1 MKKKI
6 IISLILICFFLLAVT
21 TLLFIDSQV
30 SSGRDRE
37 EKIALLL
44 KDADQA
50 LSLGYLDQAAKN
62 IAIALSRANSE
73 DEYLRVLKRSLKLAI
88 LCGDLQDF
96 EGQAAQALASIPGSS
111 SLQTLMLYGKL
122 RSGQSPSFNISDPAK
137 KKIPLSLWAEAVQRN
152 RVEIDFPGD
161 LPEDLRQL
169 LLLEKNRN
177 SGILLD
183 LGKKQANK
191 RLLLN
196 AALSL
201 MKEGNGETAME
212 VMEQYLLEEIYD
224 EPAALIAYDQG
235 NLGDSIF
242 RLERLV
248 EKYPLRQDLILLLA
262 DCNLL
267 AGNYNSAE
275 KIYKQL
281 IQMDDRY
288 SWKPYLNLAWIY
300 EHQNDPER
308 QHSFKV
314 IAALRYPA
322 KKQVLL
328 ELVRSYKKRGEIKEA
343 KEVHQ
348 KLSDLD
354 PQELETLLLGLEL
367 AGTSYSPSL
376 HRSKL
381 WQLYNLFPDNENL
394 CKVLAA
400 YLLELGDIAGAAM
413 ALDQFAETF
422 GGEVRPLWH
431 LHLQGIIKALEGDY
445 PEAAVRMKEYLERR
459 DNWQVRYNLGLIFKS
474 STQYEEAIRELRQ
487 ADILLGLE
495 TAKSAQDDFR
505 SLTRTEL
512 GSIFLSGGN
521 YEAAAREL
529 GYARELDGNNLK
541 ASLLYKKL
549 EEIWQK

>member
-1 MKKKI
+1 MKKKLL
-6 IISLILICFFLLAVT
+6 ISLSLICIFLLAVT
-21 TLLFIDSQV
+21 TFLFINSQI

-50 LSLGYLDQAAKN
+50 VSLGYLDQAANN
-62 IAIALSRANSE
+62 IAIALRSANSE
-73 DEYLRVLKRSLKLAI
+73 YEYLRVLKRSLKLTNMS
-88 LCGDLQDF
+88 GDFQDF

-122 RSGQSPSFNISDPAK
+122 RSGQSHSLNISDPAK

-152 RVEIDFPGD
+152 RVEIDFPDD
-161 LPEDLRQL
+161 LPEELKQL
-169 LLLEKNRN
+169 LLLEKNKN

-183 LGKKQANK
+183 LGKKQADK
-191 RLLLN
+191 RLLLD

-201 MKEGNGETAME
+201 MKEGNGEAAME
-212 VMEQYLLEEIYD
+212 VIEQYLVEEIYD
-224 EPAALIAYDQG
+224 EPVALIAYDQG
-235 NLGDSIF
+235 NMDESIF

-248 EKYPLRQDLILLLA
+248 KKYPQRKDLILLLA
-262 DCNLL
+262 DNNLL
-267 AGNYNSAE
+267 AGNYNSAA
-275 KIYKQL
+275 KIYQQF
-281 IQMDDRY
+281 IQMDYHY
-288 SWKPYLNLAWIY
+288 SWKPYLNLAWIN
-300 EHQNDPER
+300 ELQNNPER
-308 QHSFKV
+308 EHSFKV
-314 IAALRYPA
+314 IAALRYPE

-343 KEVHQ
+343 KEALQ
-348 KLSDLD
+348 KLHDLD

-367 AGTSYSPSL
+367 AGTSFSPSL

-394 CKVLAA
+394 CKALAA

-413 ALDQFAETF
+413 ALDQFTERF
-422 GGEVRPLWH
+422 GGEVGPLWH

-445 PEAAVRMKEYLERR
+445 PEAAARLKSYLERK
-459 DNWQVRYNLGLIFKS
+459 DSWQVRYNLGLILKNS
-474 STQYEEAIRELRQ
+474 AQYEEAIRELRQ
-487 ADILLGLE
+487 ADILLGRE
-495 TAKSAQDDFR
+495 GGKRAQDHFR

-512 GSIFLSGGN
+512 GSIFLADGD

-529 GYARELDGNNLK
+529 GYARELDANNLK
-541 ASLLYKKL
+541 ASLLYNKL
-549 EEIWQK
+549 EEIRQK

>member
-1 MKKKI
+1 LKKKI
-6 IISLILICFFLLAVT
+6 IISLILICTLLLAAT
-21 TLLFIDSQV
+21 TFLFIDSQV
-30 SSGRDRE
+30 GSRRDRD

-62 IAIALSRANSE
+62 IALAISRANSE
-73 DEYLRVLKRSLKLAI
+73 YEYLRVLKRSLKLAN
-88 LCGDLQDF
+88 CSGDFKEF
-96 EGQAAQALASIPGSS
+96 EAQSAQALDSIPGSS
-111 SLQTLMLYGKL
+111 NLQILMLYGKL
-122 RSGQSPSFNISDPAK
+122 RSGKSSSVNISDPAK
-137 KKIPLSLWAEAVQRN
+137 KKIPLSLWAEAVQRT

-161 LPEDLRQL
+161 LPEELKQL
-169 LLLEKNRN
+169 LLLEKNKN
-177 SGILLD
+177 SEILLQ
-183 LGKKQANK
+183 LGKKQADK
-191 RLLLN
+191 RLLLD

-201 MKEGNGETAME
+201 MKEGNSEAAME
-212 VMEQYLLEEIYD
+212 VVEQYLLEEIYD

-235 NLGDSIF
+235 NLGESIF

-248 EKYPLRQDLILLLA
+248 EKYPQRQDLILLLA

-267 AGNYNSAE
+267 TGNYNSAA

-281 IQMDDRY
+281 IQMDDHY

-300 EHQNDPER
+300 ELQNDPER

-328 ELVRSYKKRGEIKEA
+328 ELARSYKKKGEIKEA
-343 KEVHQ
+343 KEVLQ
-348 KLSDLD
+348 KLNDLD
-354 PQELETLLLGLEL
+354 PQELETFLLGLEL

-394 CKVLAA
+394 CKALAV
-400 YLLELGDIAGAAM
+400 YLLQLGDIAGAAM
-413 ALDQFAETF
+413 ALDQFAENIN
-422 GGEVRPLWH
+422 GEVEPLWH

-445 PEAAVRMKEYLERR
+445 PEAAARLKSCLKRR
-459 DNWQVRYNLGLIFKS
+459 DNWQVRYNLGLILKS
-474 STQYEEAIRELRQ
+474 SAQYEEAIRELRQ
-487 ADILLGLE
+487 ADILLGRE
-495 TAKSAQDDFR
+495 TVKRVKDHFR

-512 GSIFLSGGN
+512 GSIFLADGD

-529 GYARELDGNNLK
+529 RYARELDGNNLK
-541 ASLLYKKL
+541 AALLYKKL
-549 EEIWQK
+549 EKIRQK

>member
-1 MKKKI
+1 MKKKLL
-6 IISLILICFFLLAVT
+6 ISLSLICIFLLAVT
-21 TLLFIDSQV
+21 TFLFINSQI

-50 LSLGYLDQAAKN
+50 VSLGYLDQAANN
-62 IAIALSRANSE
+62 IAIALRSANSE
-73 DEYLRVLKRSLKLAI
+73 YEYLRVLKRSLKLTNMS
-88 LCGDLQDF
+88 GDFQDF

-122 RSGQSPSFNISDPAK
+122 RSGQSHSLNISDPAK

-152 RVEIDFPGD
+152 RVEIDFPDD
-161 LPEDLRQL
+161 LPEELKQL
-169 LLLEKNRN
+169 LLLEKNKN

-183 LGKKQANK
+183 LGKKQADK
-191 RLLLN
+191 RLLLD

-201 MKEGNGETAME
+201 MKEGNGEAAME
-212 VMEQYLLEEIYD
+212 VIEQYLVEEIYD
-224 EPAALIAYDQG
+224 EPVALIAYDQG
-235 NLGDSIF
+235 NMDESIF

-248 EKYPLRQDLILLLA
+248 KKYPQRKDLILLLA
-262 DCNLL
+262 DNNLL
-267 AGNYNSAE
+267 AGNYNSAA
-275 KIYKQL
+275 KIYQQF
-281 IQMDDRY
+281 IQMDYHY
-288 SWKPYLNLAWIY
+288 SWKPYLNLAWIN
-300 EHQNDPER
+300 ELQNNPER
-308 QHSFKV
+308 EHSFKV
-314 IAALRYPA
+314 IAALRYPE

-343 KEVHQ
+343 KEALQ
-348 KLSDLD
+348 KLHDLD

-367 AGTSYSPSL
+367 AGTSFSPSL

-394 CKVLAA
+394 CKALAA

-413 ALDQFAETF
+413 ALDQFTERF
-422 GGEVRPLWH
+422 GGEVGPLWH

-445 PEAAVRMKEYLERR
+445 PEAAARLKSYLERK
-459 DNWQVRYNLGLIFKS
+459 DSWQVRYNLGLILKNS
-474 STQYEEAIRELRQ
+474 AQYEEAIRELRQ
-487 ADILLGLE
+487 ADILLGRE
-495 TAKSAQDDFR
+495 TANRAQDHFR

-512 GSIFLSGGN
+512 GSIFLADGD

-529 GYARELDGNNLK
+529 GYARELDANNLK
-541 ASLLYKKL
+541 ASLLYNKL
-549 EEIWQK
+549 EEIRQK

>member
-1 MKKKI
+1 MKKKLL
-6 IISLILICFFLLAVT
+6 ISLILICIFLLAVT
-21 TLLFIDSQV
+21 TFLFINSQI

-50 LSLGYLDQAAKN
+50 VSLGYLDQAANN
-62 IAIALSRANSE
+62 IAIALRSANSE
-73 DEYLRVLKRSLKLAI
+73 YEYLRVLKRSLKLANMS
-88 LCGDLQDF
+88 GDFQDF
-96 EGQAAQALASIPGSS
+96 EGQAVQALAAIPGSS

-122 RSGQSPSFNISDPAK
+122 RSGQSSSLNISDPAK

-152 RVEIDFPGD
+152 RVEIDFPD
-161 LPEDLRQL
+161 DFPEELKQL
-169 LLLEKNRN
+169 LLLEKNKN

-183 LGKKQANK
+183 LGKKQADK
-191 RLLLN
+191 RLLLD

-201 MKEGNGETAME
+201 MKEGNGEAAME
-212 VMEQYLLEEIYD
+212 VIEQYLVEEIYD
-224 EPAALIAYDQG
+224 EPVALIAYDQG
-235 NLGDSIF
+235 NMDESIF

-248 EKYPLRQDLILLLA
+248 KKYPQRKDLILLLA
-262 DCNLL
+262 DNNLL
-267 AGNYNSAE
+267 AGNYNSAA
-275 KIYKQL
+275 KIYQQF
-281 IQMDDRY
+281 IQMDYHY
-288 SWKPYLNLAWIY
+288 SWKPYLNLAWIN
-300 EHQNDPER
+300 ELQNNPER
-308 QHSFKV
+308 EHSFKV

-343 KEVHQ
+343 KEALQ
-348 KLSDLD
+348 KLHDLD

-381 WQLYNLFPDNENL
+381 WQLYNLFPDNEKL

-413 ALDQFAETF
+413 ALDQFTERF
-422 GGEVRPLWH
+422 GGEVGPLWH

-445 PEAAVRMKEYLERR
+445 PEAAARLKSYLERK
-459 DNWQVRYNLGLIFKS
+459 DSWQVRYNLGLILKNS
-474 STQYEEAIRELRQ
+474 AQYEEAIRELRQ
-487 ADILLGLE
+487 ADILLGRE
-495 TAKSAQDDFR
+495 GGKRAQDHFR

-512 GSIFLSGGN
+512 GSIFLSGGD

-529 GYARELDGNNLK
+529 GYARELDANNLK

-549 EEIWQK
+549 EEIRQK

>member
-1 MKKKI
+1 MKKKLL
-6 IISLILICFFLLAVT
+6 ISLSLICIFLLAVT
-21 TLLFIDSQV
+21 TFLFINSQI

-37 EKIALLL
+37 EKIVLLL

-50 LSLGYLDQAAKN
+50 VSLGYLDQAAKN
-62 IAIALSRANSE
+62 IAIALRSANSE
-73 DEYLRVLKRSLKLAI
+73 YEYLRVLKRSLKLANMS
-88 LCGDLQDF
+88 GDFQDF

-122 RSGQSPSFNISDPAK
+122 RSGQSSSLNISDPAK

-152 RVEIDFPGD
+152 RVEIDFPDD
-161 LPEDLRQL
+161 LPEELKQL
-169 LLLEKNRN
+169 LLLGKNKN
-177 SGILLD
+177 SRILLD
-183 LGKKQANK
+183 LGKKQADK
-191 RLLLN
+191 RLLLD

-201 MKEGNGETAME
+201 MKEGNGEAAME
-212 VMEQYLLEEIYD
+212 VMEQYLVEEIYD
-224 EPAALIAYDQG
+224 EPVALIAYDQG
-235 NLGDSIF
+235 NLGESIF

-248 EKYPLRQDLILLLA
+248 KKYPQRKDLILLLA
-262 DCNLL
+262 DNNLL
-267 AGNYNSAE
+267 AGNYNSAA
-275 KIYKQL
+275 KIYQQF
-281 IQMDDRY
+281 IQMDYHY
-288 SWKPYLNLAWIY
+288 SWKPYLNLAWIN
-300 EHQNDPER
+300 ELQNNPER
-308 QHSFKV
+308 EHSFKV

-328 ELVRSYKKRGEIKEA
+328 ELVRSYIKRGEIKEA
-343 KEVHQ
+343 KDALQ
-348 KLSDLD
+348 KLHDLD

-400 YLLELGDIAGAAM
+400 YLLELGDIPGAAM
-413 ALDQFAETF
+413 ALDQFAERF
-422 GGEVRPLWH
+422 GGEVEPLWH

-445 PEAAVRMKEYLERR
+445 PEAAARLKSYLERR
-459 DNWQVRYNLGLIFKS
+459 DNWQVRYNLGLILKNS
-474 STQYEEAIRELRQ
+474 AQYEEAIRELRQ
-487 ADILLGLE
+487 ADILLGRE
-495 TAKSAQDDFR
+495 TAKRAQDHFR

-512 GSIFLSGGN
+512 GSIFLADGD

-529 GYARELDGNNLK
+529 GYARELDANNLK

-549 EEIWQK
+549 EEIRQK

>member
-6 IISLILICFFLLAVT
+6 IISLILICLFLLPVT
-21 TLLFIDSQV
+21 TFLFINSQV

-44 KDADQA
+44 RDADQA
-50 LSLGYLDQAAKN
+50 ISLGYMDQAAKN
-62 IAIALSRANSE
+62 IAIALKSAGSE
-73 DEYLRVLKRSLKLAI
+73 YEYLRVLKRSLNLAI
-88 LCGDLQDF
+88 LSRDFQDF

-111 SLQTLMLYGKL
+111 SLQILMLYGKL
-122 RSGQSPSFNISDPAK
+122 RSGQSHYINISDQAK
-137 KKIPLSLWAEAVQRN
+137 KEIPLSLWAEAVQRN
-152 RVEIDFPGD
+152 RVEIDFPGN
-161 LPEDLRQL
+161 LPEELKQL
-169 LLLEKNRN
+169 LLLEKNKN

-183 LGKKQANK
+183 LGKKQADK
-191 RLLLN
+191 RLLLD

-201 MKEGNGETAME
+201 MKKGNGEAAME
-212 VMEQYLLEEIYD
+212 VMEQYLVEEIYD

-235 NLGDSIF
+235 NLGESIF

-248 EKYPLRQDLILLLA
+248 KKYPQRQDLMLLLA
-262 DCNLL
+262 DSYLL
-267 AGNYNSAE
+267 AGNYNSAA
-275 KIYKQL
+275 KIYQQL

-288 SWKPYLNLAWIY
+288 SWKPYLNLARIN
-300 EHQNDPER
+300 ELQNDPER
-308 QHSFKV
+308 EHSFKV
-314 IAALRYPA
+314 IAALRYPGE
-322 KKQVLL
+322 KQVLL

-343 KEVHQ
+343 KEALQ
-348 KLSDLD
+348 KLHDLD

-381 WQLYNLFPDNENL
+381 WQIYNLFPGNEKL
-394 CKVLAA
+394 CKALAA

-413 ALDQFAETF
+413 ALDQFAESF
-422 GGEVRPLWH
+422 GGAAPPLWH

-445 PEAAVRMKEYLERR
+445 PEGAARLKSYLERR
-459 DNWQVRYNLGLIFKS
+459 DNWQVRYNLGLILKS
-474 STQYEEAIRELRQ
+474 SAQYEEAIRELRQ
-487 ADILLGLE
+487 ADMLLGRE
-495 TAKSAQDDFR
+495 TAKPTQNHFR

-512 GSIFLSGGN
+512 GSIFMADGD

-529 GYARELDGNNLK
+529 GYARDLDGDNLK

-549 EEIWQK
+549 EEIRQK